1 MVLFVLKTYP
11 AFPKALEPYL
21 LHKVFLSVLLL
32 AFFLLLNYSVDKSSC
47 HTENKIW
54 TESKDCGVGA
64 AVWWGGAGTCFQR
77 FQTIKHIFKEMA
89 SEMLLFLVITD
100 DFHQV
105 QLWFLL

>member
-47 HTENKIW
+47 HTENKI
-54 TESKDCGVGA
+54 
-64 AVWWGGAGTCFQR
+64 
-77 FQTIKHIFKEMA
+77 
-89 SEMLLFLVITD
+89 
-100 DFHQV
+100 
-105 QLWFLL
+105 